1 MTMVSEDN
9 TRGFVIR
16 DLVGVYVTDRY
27 IKASEFKAKCLQ
39 LMDEV
44 AATGQEV
51 IIMKRGNPVAKLTP
65 YQHPHKAPWG
75 AGKGQI
81 RILGDIISPIDE
93 DEVDVLADPD
103 RVLNP
108 PRPEYR

>member
-1 MTMVSEDN
+1 MTMVDDEP
-9 TRGFVIR
+9 TGFELR
-16 DLVGVYVTDRY
+16 EFVGVYSTRRF
-27 IKASEFKAKCLQ
+27 IKASEFKAKCLK
-39 LMDEV
+39 LMDQV
-44 AATGQEV
+44 AETGEEIV
-51 IIMKRGNPVAKLTP
+51 ITKNGEPIAKLVS
-65 YQHPHKAPWG
+65 YQQPHKVPWG

-108 PRPEYR
+108 

>member
-1 MTMVSEDN
+1 MHE
-9 TRGFVIR
+9 IR
-16 DLVGVYVTDRY
+16 ELVGVYSTARY

-44 AATGQEV
+44 AETGQE
-51 IIMKRGNPVAKLTP
+51 IIITKRGNPVAKLTP
-65 YQHPHKAPWG
+65 YQQPRKAPWG
-75 AGKGQI
+75 KGKGEM

-93 DEVDVLADPD
+93 EEVDVIADPN

-108 PRPEYR
+108 DLPQYR

>member
-1 MTMVSEDN
+1 MAE
-9 TRGFVIR
+9 IR
-16 DLVGVYVTDRY
+16 ELAGVYSTARY

-44 AATGQEV
+44 AETGQE
-51 IIMKRGNPVAKLTP
+51 IIITKRGNPVAKLTP
-65 YQHPHKAPWG
+65 YQQPRKAPWG
-75 AGKGQI
+75 ADKGRM

-93 DEVDVLADPD
+93 EEVDVLADPD

-108 PRPEYR
+108 DLPQYQ